1 MDSVVK
7 AVASRIYWSLLP
19 GTRDRDRPAQLSHV
33 QGRGHYL
40 SSNQIPIPWW
50 LLQILPSLSFL
61 QFISPH
67 MLLILSSKD
76 ELNLSFFFM
85 YIPIATL
92 PFQVLVTEY

>member
-19 GTRDRDRPAQLSHV
+19 GTRDRDMPAQLSHV

-76 ELNLSFFFM
+76 ELNLSFF
-85 YIPIATL
+85 
-92 PFQVLVTEY
+92 